1 MKCPK
6 CGKENKFLR
15 ALSRTDNKTVICDE
29 CGTKEALD
37 AAGIIEGSSLRNAI
51 MSGLKRGILP
61 QERTGVV
68 STMNNVEVRR

>member
-6 CGKENKFLR
+6 CGKETEFLR
-15 ALSRTDNKTVICDE
+15 ALSRTDNKTMICDE
-29 CGTKEALD
+29 CGTKETLD

-51 MSGLKRGILP
+51 MSGLKRGIIP

>member
-6 CGKENKFLR
+6 CGKETEFLR
-15 ALSRTDNKTVICDE
+15 ALSRTDNKTMICDE

-51 MSGLKRGILP
+51 MSGLKRGIIP

>member
-6 CGKENKFLR
+6 CGKEKKFLR

-51 MSGLKRGILP
+51 MSGLKRGIIP